1 MTHLHDI
8 EDRLLNWARW
18 CTSSDGGVA
27 AACIT
32 GAICESLRKAS
43 LGVLPG
49 GCGGHQSIDT
59 ADAVEIGRGMVRL
72 DLNQRRLLG
81 LHYVD
86 QARSGYIAALLRFPR
101 ADFEKR
107 MQAAQD
113 ALEAVLAARLYKNS
127 NSHQFP

>member
-1 MTHLHDI
+1 MTYPRDI

-18 CTSSDGGVA
+18 CTSSDGRVA

-49 GCGGHQSIDT
+49 GMGGHLSIDT
-59 ADAVEIGRGMVRL
+59 GDAVEIGRGMVRL
-72 DLNQRRLLG
+72 DLNQRRILG

-86 QARSGYIAALLRFPR
+86 GQRSGYIAALLRFPR
-101 ADFEKR
+101 DDFEKC
-107 MQAAQD
+107 MQVAQD
-113 ALEAVLAARLYKNS
+113 ALEVALVRMYKNS
-127 NSHQFP
+127 NGR

>member
-1 MTHLHDI
+1 LTHPRDI

-49 GCGGHQSIDT
+49 GAGGHHPSIDT
-59 ADAVEIGRGMVRL
+59 ADAAEIGRGMVRL

-86 QARSGYIAALLRFPR
+86 GQRSAYIAALLRFPR
-101 ADFEKR
+101 HDFEPR
-107 MQAAQD
+107 MERARQ
-113 ALEAVLAARLYKNS
+113 ALEAALARM
-127 NSHQFP
+127 HEFQR